1 MISLSEVLLLLKDIS
16 KQYPGVLALDSV
28 SLEIYRGETHAIC
41 GENGAGKSTLIKTLS
56 GAIEPT
62 AGSIVFEGK
71 EYAVM
76 TPQLSTELGISV
88 IYQEFNLMG
97 VLTVAENLY
106 VGHLPR
112 KNGLYNKAE
121 TIRRAKEVFQEMGLE
136 IDVTKKVDDLSVA
149 YMQLVEIAK
158 SLTKD
163 VKLLIM
169 DEPTAPL
176 TASETELLFR
186 IMRTLKERGVT
197 IIYISHRLNE
207 IFQVAD
213 RVTIMRDGC
222 KISTHEIGEI
232 TKDELIRGMV
242 GRPMQ
247 ETYPARENQVGE
259 TVLKVDRLCGNG
271 VQDVSFELHKGE
283 ILGLAGLVGA
293 GRTEIMR
300 VLYGADRGTGG
311 DVYLKGKKVCF
322 KSPRQAVRH
331 GLVLLPEDRK
341 RHGAVLSL
349 PVSQNISLPNLK
361 RFSRLGILNKR
372 KEKQIVDAEIAA
384 LKIACFSSKQLVG
397 TLSGGNQQKVILAKW
412 LASKADVL
420 IFDEPTRGIDVG
432 AKHEIYLLMKQLCE
446 QGLAIIM
453 ISSEM
458 EELIGMSDRIIV
470 LYEGEQTGLLE
481 RDEFSQEAILTL
493 ASGERLRRD

>member
-1 MISLSEVLLLLKDIS
+1 MSEVLLSLKNIS
-16 KQYPGVLALDSV
+16 KQYPGVLALDEM
-28 SLEIYRGETHAIC
+28 SLDIYRGETHAIC

-62 AGSIVFEGK
+62 DGSITFEGK
-71 EYAVM
+71 TYSVM
-76 TPQLSTELGISV
+76 NPQLSTELGISV

-97 VLTVAENLY
+97 VLSVAENLY
-106 VGHLPR
+106 AGHLPR
-112 KNGLYNKAE
+112 KNGLYDRSE
-121 TIRRAKEVFQEMGLE
+121 TIRRAREIFKEMDLD
-136 IDVTKKVDDLSVA
+136 IDVTQKVDDLSVA

-176 TASETELLFR
+176 TANETELLFK
-186 IMRTLKERGVT
+186 IMRRLKEKGVT

-213 RVTIMRDGC
+213 RVTIMRDGR
-222 KISTHEIGEI
+222 KVSTHPISEI

-242 GRPMQ
+242 GRPMN
-247 ETYPARENQVGE
+247 ETYPMRACQRGE
-259 TVLKVDRLCGNG
+259 VVLKVENLCGNG
-271 VQDVSFELHKGE
+271 VHNINFELHRGE
-283 ILGLAGLVGA
+283 ILGLSGLVGA

-300 VLYGADRGTGG
+300 VLYGADRKESGN
-311 DVYLKGKKVCF
+311 VYLKGKQVHF
-322 KSPRQAVRH
+322 KSPRQAVRS
-331 GLVLLPEDRK
+331 GVVLLPEDRK
-341 RHGAVLSL
+341 RHGAVLTL
-349 PVSQNISLPNLK
+349 PISQNITLPNLK
-361 RFSRLGILNKR
+361 SVSRFGILNKR
-372 KEKQIVDAEIAA
+372 REQQLVSEEINA
-384 LKIACFSSKQLVG
+384 LKIACSSGRQLVG

-412 LASKADVL
+412 LISNADVL

-432 AKHEIYLLMKQLCE
+432 AKQEIYMLMNQLCN

-458 EELIGMSDRIIV
+458 EEIIGMSDRIVV
-470 LYEGEQTGLLE
+470 LYEGEQMGILDRTA
-481 RDEFSQEAILTL
+481 FSQEAILTL
-493 ASGERLRRD
+493 ASGEKQRSNGL